1 VAEPSQDEIDAA
13 KAAFLGYLG
22 AEVEKITVADVEI
35 EEEDITV
42 TFNRDAKVAE
52 VYQAA
57 NELVEALKGELE
69 EAKLTLNGEREFD
82 LSDEGVAV
90 QIALYLLDGTDPEEF
105 LKGKEAVE
113 ASYTVEATD
122 QDGITFTLAGDLV
135 FKVAEPSQDEID
147 AAKAAFLG
155 YLGAEVEKI
164 TVADV
169 EIEEEDITV
178 TFNRDA
184 KVAEVYQAANELV
197 EALKGELEE
206 AKLTLNGEREFDLS
220 DEGVAVQIALY
231 LLDGTDPEEFL
242 KGKEAV
248 EAIYTVEATDQ
259 DGITFTL
266 AGDLVFKVAEP
277 SQDEIDAA
285 KAAFLGYLG
294 AEVEKITVADVEIEE
309 EDITVTFNRDA
320 KVAEV
325 YQAANELVEA
335 LKGELEEAKLT
346 LNGEREFDLSDEGV
360 AVQIALYLLDGTDPE
375 EFLKGKEAVEASYT
389 VEATDQD
396 GITFTLAGDLVFKV
410 AEPSQDE
417 IDAAKAAFLG
427 YLGAEVEKITVADV
441 EIEEED
447 ITVTFN
453 RDAKVAEVYQAANE
467 LVEALKG
474 ELEEAKLTLNGE
486 REFDLSDEGVAV
498 QIALYLLDGTD
509 PEEFLKG
516 KEAVEAS
523 YTVEATDQDG
533 ITFTL
538 AGDLVFKV
546 AEPSQDE
553 IDAAKAAFLGYLGAE
568 VEKITVADVEIEE
581 EDITVTFNRDAKVAE
596 VYQAANELV
605 EALKGEL
612 EEAKLTLN
620 GEREFDLSD
629 EGVAVQIALY
639 LLDGT
644 DPEEFLKGKEAVEAS
659 YTVEATD
666 QDGITFTLAG
676 DLVFKVAEPSQD
688 EIDAAKAAFL
698 GYLGAEVE
706 KITVADVEIEE
717 EDITVTFNRDAK
729 VAEVY
734 QAANELVEALKG
746 ELEAAKLTLNDERE
760 FDLTDENVAVQIA
773 LYLLDGTDPE
783 EFLKGKEAVEA
794 SYTVEA
800 TDQDGIT
807 FTLAG
812 DLVFKV
818 AEPSQDEIDAA
829 KAAFLGYLEV
839 PK

>member
-1 VAEPSQDEIDAA
+1 LKD
-13 KAAFLGYLG
+13 
-22 AEVEKITVADVEI
+22 EVENITVAEVVID

-42 TFNRDAKVAE
+42 TFNRDAEVAE

-82 LSDEGVAV
+82 LSDEGVAA

-113 ASYTVEATD
+113 AIYTVEATD

-375 EFLKGKEAVEASYT
+375 EFLKGKEAVEAIYT

-516 KEAVEAS
+516 KEAVEA
-523 YTVEATDQDG
+523 
-533 ITFTL
+533 I
-538 AGDLVFKV
+538 
-546 AEPSQDE
+546 
-553 IDAAKAAFLGYLGAE
+553 
-568 VEKITVADVEIEE
+568 
-581 EDITVTFNRDAKVAE
+581 
-596 VYQAANELV
+596 
-605 EALKGEL
+605 
-612 EEAKLTLN
+612 
-620 GEREFDLSD
+620 
-629 EGVAVQIALY
+629 
-639 LLDGT
+639 
-644 DPEEFLKGKEAVEAS
+644 

-746 ELEAAKLTLNDERE
+746 ELEAAKLTLNGEKR
-760 FDLTDENVAVQIA
+760 V
-773 LYLLDGTDPE
+773 
-783 EFLKGKEAVEA
+783 
-794 SYTVEA
+794 
-800 TDQDGIT
+800 
-807 FTLAG
+807 
-812 DLVFKV
+812 
-818 AEPSQDEIDAA
+818 
-829 KAAFLGYLEV
+829 
-839 PK
+839 

>member
-1 VAEPSQDEIDAA
+1 V
-13 KAAFLGYLG
+13 K
-22 AEVEKITVADVEI
+22 
-35 EEEDITV
+35 
-42 TFNRDAKVAE
+42 
-52 VYQAA
+52 
-57 NELVEALKGELE
+57 
-69 EAKLTLNGEREFD
+69 REFD

-113 ASYTVEATD
+113 AIYTVEATD

-375 EFLKGKEAVEASYT
+375 EFLKGKEAVEAIYT

-417 IDAAKAAFLG
+417 IDAAKAAFLD
-427 YLGAEVEKITVADV
+427 T
-441 EIEEED
+441 
-447 ITVTFN
+447 
-453 RDAKVAEVYQAANE
+453 
-467 LVEALKG
+467 
-474 ELEEAKLTLNGE
+474 
-486 REFDLSDEGVAV
+486 
-498 QIALYLLDGTD
+498 
-509 PEEFLKG
+509 
-516 KEAVEAS
+516 
-523 YTVEATDQDG
+523 
-533 ITFTL
+533 
-538 AGDLVFKV
+538 
-546 AEPSQDE
+546 
-553 IDAAKAAFLGYLGAE
+553 
-568 VEKITVADVEIEE
+568 
-581 EDITVTFNRDAKVAE
+581 
-596 VYQAANELV
+596 
-605 EALKGEL
+605 
-612 EEAKLTLN
+612 
-620 GEREFDLSD
+620 
-629 EGVAVQIALY
+629 
-639 LLDGT
+639 
-644 DPEEFLKGKEAVEAS
+644 
-659 YTVEATD
+659 
-666 QDGITFTLAG
+666 
-676 DLVFKVAEPSQD
+676 
-688 EIDAAKAAFL
+688 
-698 GYLGAEVE
+698 
-706 KITVADVEIEE
+706 
-717 EDITVTFNRDAK
+717 
-729 VAEVY
+729 
-734 QAANELVEALKG
+734 
-746 ELEAAKLTLNDERE
+746 
-760 FDLTDENVAVQIA
+760 
-773 LYLLDGTDPE
+773 
-783 EFLKGKEAVEA
+783 
-794 SYTVEA
+794 
-800 TDQDGIT
+800 
-807 FTLAG
+807 
-812 DLVFKV
+812 
-818 AEPSQDEIDAA
+818 
-829 KAAFLGYLEV
+829 
-839 PK
+839 